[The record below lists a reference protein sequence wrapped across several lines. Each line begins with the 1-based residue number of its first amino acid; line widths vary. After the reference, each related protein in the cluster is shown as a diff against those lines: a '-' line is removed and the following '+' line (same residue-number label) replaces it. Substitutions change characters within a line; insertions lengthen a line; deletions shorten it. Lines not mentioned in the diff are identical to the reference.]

1 VLLMRSISVLLFAVS
16 LLSSA
21 GASAGDYTVA
31 YAFDAGDLNDAGKT
45 EKCEYKETCRIT
57 SDKLKLSIVLI
68 FVSPDHNELHVRVDG
83 SKGRL
88 ACCYF
93 WDGVVSVSRNSRGP
107 LIRLHVFEGRA
118 RIRNEFIQNAP
129 VGILYLQFS
138 DMK

>member
-1 VLLMRSISVLLFAVS
+1 MCVLRLSPRTLRLSAMRSILEERVVFLMRSIFVLLFAGF

-68 FVSPDHNELHVRVDG
+68 FVPPYHNEVHVRVDG
-83 SKGRL
+83 SKERL

-93 WDGVVSVSRNSRGP
+93 WD
-107 LIRLHVFEGRA
+107 
-118 RIRNEFIQNAP
+118 
-129 VGILYLQFS
+129 
-138 DMK
+138 